1 LRSACRAFRFHP
13 LSKLRPRGAWTR
25 EGGLRKRWPAPNL
38 ADGALCRQDLGLTL
52 LHHVADR
59 RTLEALVLNWY
70 QMMAVRTRRASV
82 IQRTSSFGGCTADD
96 GSTSGQKGL
105 MLRCSNWVR
114 FVNASFLQLLIV
126 FLLLTRYSTAKQLQA
141 VTRTQSGST
150 STTTALYLAHYLWLI
165 LLVFFFKLY
174 GLYSWDIYPFKE

>member
-1 LRSACRAFRFHP
+1 MSGKQATTVSISPALMACCNSFEVSMPGIPIPPFM
-13 LSKLRPRGAWTR
+13 RPRGAWTR

-82 IQRTSSFGGCTADD
+82 IQRTSAAALPMSDR
-96 GSTSGQKGL
+96 L
-105 MLRCSNWVR
+105 
-114 FVNASFLQLLIV
+114 
-126 FLLLTRYSTAKQLQA
+126 A
-141 VTRTQSGST
+141 V
-150 STTTALYLAHYLWLI
+150 
-165 LLVFFFKLY
+165 KK
-174 GLYSWDIYPFKE
+174 D